1 MTLSRTHYNVEIE
14 HVLLGLVDRAD
25 TDIAAIL
32 RHWEIETA
40 RLLADLNRSL
50 ERMKTGNSRAPSL
63 SPEIVDMV
71 KQAWLLASV
80 EQGATRVR
88 SGHLLWALLADETLA
103 RRARD
108 ASGQFAR
115 SPPALLTRA

>member
-1 MTLSRTHYNVEIE
+1 MCCSSWSIAPTPTSPRSCAITRSSRP
-14 HVLLGLVDRAD
+14 
-25 TDIAAIL
+25 
-32 RHWEIETA
+32 

-50 ERMKTGNSRAPSL
+50 DRLKTGNARAPAL
-63 SPEIVDMV
+63 SPEIVEMV

-88 SGHLLWALLADETLA
+88 SGHLLWALLADETLS
-103 RRARD
+103 RRARE

-115 SPPALLTRA
+115 IPADC